1 MSMMQFF
8 FGCTFAFQMNDIL
21 KADLQSLKGDLI
33 LFKASIN
40 EVALE
45 ILQEGISEYPIFI
58 AHQIKIPIGEMI
70 LDHTEL
76 AMSWSISAS
85 TMEEFIENKLIEA
98 DKQDLFIKNYKDV
111 KKHICI
117 FIISEGGA
125 SFVFVPYETGPSPEE
140 N

>member
-1 MSMMQFF
+1 
-8 FGCTFAFQMNDIL
+8 MNDTL

-33 LFKASIN
+33 IFKPSIK
-40 EVALE
+40 EVSRD
-45 ILQEGISEYPIFI
+45 IIKEGLSEYPIFI
-58 AHQIKIPIGEMI
+58 AHQMNIPIGEII

-85 TMEEFIENKLIEA
+85 TIEEFMEHKLIEHGK
-98 DKQDLFIKNYKDV
+98 DELFKTSYKDPE
-111 KKHICI
+111 KNICI

-125 SFVFVPYETGPSPEE
+125 SFVFVPYEISINPEE

>member
-1 MSMMQFF
+1 
-8 FGCTFAFQMNDIL
+8 MNDTL

-33 LFKASIN
+33 LFKPSIK
-40 EVALE
+40 EVSRD
-45 ILQEGISEYPIFI
+45 IIKEGLSEFPIFI
-58 AHQIKIPIGEMI
+58 AHQIKITIGEII

-85 TMEEFIENKLIEA
+85 TIEEFMEHKLIEQG
-98 DKQDLFIKNYKDV
+98 KEELFRTNYKNPE
-111 KKHICI
+111 KNICI

-125 SFVFVPYETGPSPEE
+125 SFVFIPYEISINPED